1 MTINALSKL
10 FVLALV
16 AALIGG
22 CTTQAWYEGM
32 KQSAVNNC
40 DKQPPGARDECLSR
54 VNQKPYDDYEKERAA
69 KKP

>member
-1 MTINALSKL
+1 MTITALSKL
-10 FVLALV
+10 LLLALA

-40 DKQPPGARDECLSR
+40 DKQPPGAREECLSR
-54 VNQKPYDDYEKERAA
+54 VNQKSYNDYEKERAA
-69 KKP
+69 NKP